1 MKTASEITHAVEA
14 LLYRRGFAHEDTRVL
29 VRNQILLTGAICA
42 LSLVLGWFWGWLWDV
57 AAGALLMTFNFYLM
71 SDFLQHVLLKQDG
84 AVSRQLFR
92 LYGRLLLTGAALAM
106 LIVWARASIPALLLG
121 LSSVVVTILIWG
133 IQRMTGKPSG
143 R

>member
-1 MKTASEITHAVEA
+1 
-14 LLYRRGFAHEDTRVL
+14 
-29 VRNQILLTGAICA
+29 
-42 LSLVLGWFWGWLWDV
+42 
-57 AAGALLMTFNFYLM
+57 MTFNFYLM

-92 LYGRLLLTGAALAM
+92 LYGRLLLTGVALAI
-106 LIVWARASIPALLLG
+106 LIVWAKAQIVALLLG

-133 IQRMTGKPSG
+133 IGRMTGKPSG